1 MLLSSYQPARF
12 FTTAKT
18 QKFDNIN
25 NITIDNLKLCP
36 IIDQTGTCYYKTG
49 KVIFEYL
56 KLLTKNEF
64 VITNIQKFPS
74 MLINVPLSEDKV
86 DVSYDVE
93 SLLTN
98 IPIKETIDFI
108 CDESYNCKKLKPICK
123 QSIFKKLLHKLTA
136 ECTLSVTGRLCKQI
150 DGVAMGSTVSV
161 TLSDCFMNKMEKN
174 VFIPLKQKFYCQY
187 IDDTYNRRNKNKTDE
202 LFERMN
208 KYHTNINF
216 TVEVNPSK
224 FLDTKIHCDNNEVK
238 YFTYHKEMKLPFY

>member
-98 IPIKETIDFI
+98 ISIKETIDFI

-123 QSIFKKLLHKLTA
+123 QSIFKKLLHKLTT

-150 DGVAMGSTVSV
+150 DGVAMGGTLSV
-161 TLSDCFMNKMEKN
+161 TLSDCFMNKMEKD
-174 VFIPLKQKFYCQY
+174 VVIPSQTEFLLS
-187 IDDTYNRRNKNKTDE
+187 IWRRH
-202 LFERMN
+202 L
-208 KYHTNINF
+208 
-216 TVEVNPSK
+216 
-224 FLDTKIHCDNNEVK
+224 
-238 YFTYHKEMKLPFY
+238 